1 MALGTGMSAGGRCPH
16 LLTDL
21 PLAPGEDIFLNPG
34 VGGGGE
40 RRGCGTIR
48 ANSLHNE
55 GWPSSPRQPFSNLLC
70 IPSSQSKKAGLSPP
84 KETPG
89 ANPTLPFSPKVPHPR
104 ATYWVPVTGA
114 TTRKTAGSGGNMC
127 SPQELVA
134 AEKWHQGTETTLRH
148 FGKEAGV
155 GGAWPG
161 MGVAGRGGH

>member
-1 MALGTGMSAGGRCPH
+1 MARSEPTGYTMRGGP
-16 LLTDL
+16 LLPDS
-21 PLAPGEDIFLNPG
+21 P
-34 VGGGGE
+34 
-40 RRGCGTIR
+40 
-48 ANSLHNE
+48 SLICSVFH
-55 GWPSSPRQPFSNLLC
+55 PPSPRRQD
-70 IPSSQSKKAGLSPP
+70 SPP

-104 ATYWVPVTGA
+104 ATYWVPVIGA
-114 TTRKTAGSGGNMC
+114 TTRKIAGSGGNMW

-134 AEKWHQGTETTLRH
+134 AEKWHQGTEATLRH